1 MLVAV
6 KMNYVPLLKFRVVIT
21 MSKVAFDR
29 MEVKLKMFRTRKNF
43 ERISLRLIFV
53 MQMLCLGVIVQT
65 EAVDYKINLN

>member
-1 MLVAV
+1 
-6 KMNYVPLLKFRVVIT
+6 